1 MNRASSQHTGSVS
14 KEGAQRK
21 ERGKERQEDRTYGR
35 MFGKSALEVSEE
47 VRLESLV
54 LDVIRLEHLRPEAS
68 HLFRLGRKGERLA

>member
-1 MNRASSQHTGSVS
+1 
-14 KEGAQRK
+14 
-21 ERGKERQEDRTYGR
+21 